1 MTVVKTATGKTFE
14 CDFMGVATGYD
25 VLYLKIEADPTEA
38 VQVFLNPEETHMLS
52 WFNEDT
58 GEDVRTET
66 GYTAFGGLTIMP
78 GKCPVRIRMT
88 RPLPQGG
95 TENAQV

>member
-1 MTVVKTATGKTFE
+1 MTVLKTATGKTYP
-14 CDFMGVATGYD
+14 CDFMGIATGYD

-38 VQVFLNPEETHMLS
+38 VQVFLNPEETQTLV
-52 WFNEDT
+52 WFNEDN
-58 GEDVRTET
+58 GENVRTET
-66 GYTAFGGLTIMP
+66 GYTAFGGLTILP

-88 RPLPQGG
+88 RPLMQGG